1 MNAYNIISEISNNN
15 LIWLFLFSTPV
26 FFYLNYKRAYIFKK
40 HIPVTLSYL
49 RHLFAETTFLYIVS
63 VYSGILSLKFSIF
76 LVWIAFLILLL
87 LMTKRFIFS
96 IFTQI
101 EFAHV
106 FKFEIYNRNMIYQTT
121 YIINILTTTIIMIA
135 IIIAA
140 FFIVLPG
147 LAHII

>member
-26 FFYLNYKRAYIFKK
+26 LFYLNYKRAYIFKK
-40 HIPVTLSYL
+40 HIPVTPSYL

-63 VYSGILSLKFSIF
+63 VYSGLLSLKFSIF

-87 LMTKRFIFS
+87 LATKRFIFS

-101 EFAHV
+101 EFTHI
-106 FKFEIYNRNMIYQTT
+106 FKFEIYNGNMIYQTT
-121 YIINILTTTIIMIA
+121 YIINILITTITMFTT
-135 IIIAA
+135 IIAA
-140 FFIVLPG
+140 FFIILSV
-147 LAHII
+147 